1 METVL
6 SKPINKE
13 CQEEITLSRADERER
28 KEKAK
33 KRKTLD
39 SVCVFV
45 CLCVCLY
52 IDREESS
59 IIIETERDGGVGDRR
74 ETSLRTV
81 F

>member
-52 IDREESS
+52 IDREESH
-59 IIIETERDGGVGDRR
+59 IIIQTERWRGGGEKRDF
-74 ETSLRTV
+74 SLRTV